1 MRLFNSLFWQLY
13 LSILAALV
21 LIILLF
27 VGLMEYQNKQS
38 DVEDFSRDIQFVSK
52 QIIANWTKSPELNA
66 QLIRELSDE
75 TMFHIFVEDEV
86 SLKGRLRDYELNT
99 RQHTIAVYQHLET
112 RLFLSVQKL
121 LKTANFL
128 VISDI
133 DIEPA
138 VEAENISEHIRQN
151 IEHEIREESQTKLI
165 LQVTGIGLM
174 LLIGLTLM
182 VLVRRISVRI
192 EGLSAVSNSWANG
205 RLSARAETNAPA
217 PLNELAMSLNKMAA
231 DLSQT
236 LSEQQVMTHAIS
248 HELRTPLSKIQLAL
262 SLLTRKYEQLK
273 NEPLSHDLE
282 RYIDELEYLVNQILT
297 FAKFNHRQAPHSTT
311 EIDLTKLIA
320 DRVKELNLLNNTI
333 EIELLSEAIVKIEA
347 DPFNLQIM
355 IDNVLKNALKYATQH
370 IKVRLNYGSDIN
382 HPEAQKVSI
391 LIEDDGPGIPAAV
404 RESILMPFARIDESR
419 NRDSGGFG
427 LGLAIVDAI
436 VQQQKGAIQLGES
449 ALGGLSIVITL
460 PSGLPRFG

>member
-27 VGLMEYQNKQS
+27 VGLVAYQNRQS
-38 DVEDFSRDIQFVSK
+38 DVEYFSRDIQFVSK
-52 QIIANWTKSPELNA
+52 QIIANWTKSPEHNA

-205 RLSARAETNAPA
+205 QLSVRAETNAPA

-262 SLLTRKYEQLK
+262 SLLTRKYEQLQ

-297 FAKFNHRQAPHSTT
+297 FAKFNHRQKPHSTT

-320 DRVKELNLLNNTI
+320 DRVKELNLLNKTV

-370 IKVRLNYGSDIN
+370 IKVRLNYSSDIN
-382 HPEAQKVSI
+382 QPEAQKVSI
-391 LIEDDGPGIPAAV
+391 LIEDDGPGIPAAD

-436 VQQQKGAIQLGES
+436 VRQQKGAIQLGES
-449 ALGGLSIVITL
+449 ALGGLSIAITL
-460 PSGLPRFG
+460 PSGFPRYG